1 LPRYQIV
8 AAGIVKV
15 DGTSRVPVY
24 NSLTASRRPNGTIA
38 LQFKGYTPPPESSQY
53 IVKAMVV
60 NQRGAEGA
68 VVTFNSFGSDAIGIV
83 LSVANVTPEVF
94 PNLELMVEISFY
106 EGEGVQPTPPITRG
120 RRR

>member
-8 AAGIVKV
+8 AAGIVRV

-38 LQFKGYTPPPESSQY
+38 LNFKGYTPPREDTQY

-60 NQRGAEGA
+60 NQRGAEAA
-68 VVTFNSFGSDAIGIV
+68 VVTFNSFGTEAIGIV
-83 LSVANVTPEVF
+83 LSVANVNPDIF
-94 PNLELMVEISFY
+94 PTLELMVEISFY
-106 EGEGVQPTPPITRG
+106 EGEGVQPTPPINRG